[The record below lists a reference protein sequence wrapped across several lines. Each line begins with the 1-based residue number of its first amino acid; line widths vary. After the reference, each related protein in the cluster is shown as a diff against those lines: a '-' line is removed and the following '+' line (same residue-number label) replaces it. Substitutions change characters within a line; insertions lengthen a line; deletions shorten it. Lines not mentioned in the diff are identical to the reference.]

1 MDKEKLTNFVK
12 SVQNSLTKHSPEILT
27 GIGIA
32 GMITTTI
39 LAVKV
44 TPKAISLM
52 DKEIR
57 RQNQELLDEAER
69 NDEEVCHQI
78 SKLKP
83 IEVVKVTW
91 KCYIPVVTI
100 AAASI
105 GCLIGASSV
114 HSKRNA
120 VLATAYKLSET
131 AFSEYKEKVVETIG
145 EKKEELIRDKIHKDR
160 MEKDPVSKN
169 EIFITDKGDTLCYD
183 YYTGRYF
190 KSDIEKIKRAINE
203 LNRKMLLENYVSL
216 NDFYEEIGLAR
227 TSTGDRLGWN
237 TDTGLLDLNFSS
249 QLSEEGKPCLVIDFK
264 VMPKYD
270 FDKFF

>member
-1 MDKEKLTNFVK
+1 MSKTKVTDFVK
-12 SVQNSLTKHSPEILT
+12 GIQNSLTKHSPEILT

-39 LAVKV
+39 LAVKA

-57 RQNQELLDEAER
+57 RQNRELCDEAKKNGE
-69 NDEEVCHQI
+69 DACPQI

-83 IEVVKVTW
+83 VEVVKVTW
-91 KCYIPVVTI
+91 KCYVPTVTI

-145 EKKEELIRDKIHKDR
+145 EKKEEAIRDKIHKER

-169 EIFITDKGDTLCYD
+169 EVFITDKGDTLCYD

-190 KSDIEKIKRAINE
+190 RSDIDKIKRAINE

-216 NDFYEEIGLAR
+216 NEFYEEIGLAR

-249 QLSEEGKPCLVIDFK
+249 QLSEDGTPCLVIDFK

-270 FDKFF
+270 FDRFF

>member
-1 MDKEKLTNFVK
+1 MGKEKLTNFVK
-12 SVQNSLTKHSPEILT
+12 GVQNSLVKHSPEILT

-57 RQNQELLDEAER
+57 RQNRELLDEAER
-69 NDEEVCHQI
+69 NGEEVCPQI

-83 IEVVKVTW
+83 IEVVKITW

-131 AFSEYKEKVVETIG
+131 AFSEYKDKVVETIG
-145 EKKEELIRDKIHKDR
+145 EKKEEQIRDKIHKDR

>member
-1 MDKEKLTNFVK
+1 MGKEKLTNFVK
-12 SVQNSLTKHSPEILT
+12 GVQNSLIKHSPEILT

-39 LAVKV
+39 LAIKV
-44 TPKAISLM
+44 TPKAVSLI

-57 RQNQELLDEAER
+57 RQNRELLDEAER

-114 HSKRNA
+114 H
-120 VLATAYKLSET
+120 
-131 AFSEYKEKVVETIG
+131 
-145 EKKEELIRDKIHKDR
+145 
-160 MEKDPVSKN
+160 
-169 EIFITDKGDTLCYD
+169 
-183 YYTGRYF
+183 
-190 KSDIEKIKRAINE
+190 
-203 LNRKMLLENYVSL
+203 
-216 NDFYEEIGLAR
+216 
-227 TSTGDRLGWN
+227 
-237 TDTGLLDLNFSS
+237 
-249 QLSEEGKPCLVIDFK
+249 
-264 VMPKYD
+264 
-270 FDKFF
+270 

>member
-1 MDKEKLTNFVK
+1 M
-12 SVQNSLTKHSPEILT
+12 
-27 GIGIA
+27 
-32 GMITTTI
+32 
-39 LAVKV
+39 
-44 TPKAISLM
+44 
-52 DKEIR
+52 
-57 RQNQELLDEAER
+57 
-69 NDEEVCHQI
+69 
-78 SKLKP
+78 
-83 IEVVKVTW
+83 
-91 KCYIPVVTI
+91 
-100 AAASI
+100 
-105 GCLIGASSV
+105 
-114 HSKRNA
+114 
-120 VLATAYKLSET
+120 
-131 AFSEYKEKVVETIG
+131 ETIG